1 MCVNEHILE
10 IFECFTTGKIWIMV
24 VRVVISNWLS
34 MFLLSVRLLYSA
46 LKIVL
51 SGLFL
56 TLVTTYET
64 TLCHN
69 TEDYISVNVLIHE
82 FTIDSS
88 LKAYV
93 RSLDRITS
101 DLHYIKHI
109 QIFKKRIF

>member
-10 IFECFTTGKIWIMV
+10 IFEGFTTGKIWIMV
-24 VRVVISNWLS
+24 LRVIIYNWLA
-34 MFLLSVRLLYSA
+34 MFLLSVGLLYSA

-51 SGLFL
+51 SDVFL
-56 TLVTTYET
+56 TLVSTYET

-69 TEDYISVNVLIHE
+69 TEDHISVNVLIHE

-93 RSLDRITS
+93 RSLDGITS

-109 QIFKKRIF
+109 QIFNFFF

>member
-1 MCVNEHILE
+1 MNEHILE
-10 IFECFTTGKIWIMV
+10 ILEGFTTGKIWIMV

-34 MFLLSVRLLYSA
+34 KFLLNVLLLYSA

-51 SGLFL
+51 SGLFG

-64 TLCHN
+64 TRYHN
-69 TEDYISVNVLIHE
+69 TEDHISVNALIHE

-93 RSLDRITS
+93 CILDGIMS
-101 DLHYIKHI
+101 DLH
-109 QIFKKRIF
+109 